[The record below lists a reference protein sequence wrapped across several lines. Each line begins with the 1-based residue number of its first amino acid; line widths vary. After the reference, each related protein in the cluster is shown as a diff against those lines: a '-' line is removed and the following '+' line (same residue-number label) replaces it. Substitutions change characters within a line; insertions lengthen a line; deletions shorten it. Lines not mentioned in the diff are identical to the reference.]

1 MKLSDYFVQ
10 SSIFKFLLLLLFKY
24 NHKRKTNA
32 NKPEGTRKENRFN
45 ENKPE
50 ENRKVVRKHDL

>member
-10 SSIFKFLLLLLFKY
+10 SSIFKFLFLLLFKY

-32 NKPEGTRKENRFN
+32 NKPEGTRKENR
-45 ENKPE
+45 
-50 ENRKVVRKHDL
+50 DLMKINPKKIEK